1 MTSCFVPCCE
11 NWSDPVVLHPVSAL
25 IHCCALMSVMIFL
38 GWYTLWKVWET
49 LLCSVCTNLNSK
61 PFKSGLSIRWKEKLL
76 SENVCRTKPQ
86 RTTVSGS
93 EHFCLAESFSVSQGK
108 TSSSSSHSVKKQ
120 GQCRRSQL
128 SVFSFLS
135 HCFIFL
141 SSASHFK
148 LTSFY
153 VIVTYHWEPDEGL
166 PLHHGKCAPKGWG
179 CALWHGA
186 EFLYFRQFCT
196 NVSVIALANDR
207 NILRT
212 YAPYSHGGHFPLT
225 SHSGWGIS
233 TPASEETYFKVK

>member
-1 MTSCFVPCCE
+1 MFVEQSHRGPRCQGR
-11 NWSDPVVLHPVSAL
+11 N
-25 IHCCALMSVMIFL
+25 ISVWRRVFL
-38 GWYTLWKVWET
+38 SLREKH
-49 LLCSVCTNLNSK
+49 LLLPPTQS
-61 PFKSGLSIRWKEKLL
+61 
-76 SENVCRTKPQ
+76 
-86 RTTVSGS
+86 
-93 EHFCLAESFSVSQGK
+93 
-108 TSSSSSHSVKKQ
+108 KKQ

-196 NVSVIALANDR
+196 NVSVTALANDR